1 MSRLRMWC
9 IGIFWMLPW
18 AAAPCQETAD
28 LVQARNQFFEAERSL
43 RQGNYAQFQSLLA
56 GLRDYP
62 LYPYLLHADLERRLG
77 TAKSE
82 EIIDFLNK
90 YDDSPLAGNLR
101 TAWLRMLAGQKRW
114 TDYLKFYTP
123 LANAELQCHYHLAL
137 YRAGKTDE
145 AFQDAERLW
154 LTGKSQ
160 SDACDPLFSAWH
172 KAGGLTANLV
182 WQRVHLAMEAGELDL
197 ARHLKRYLAP
207 ADAKWVDLWIEVYR
221 NPVQVTTNRALAAD
235 HPQARAIAAY
245 GVRRMARSNPEAAAD
260 AWDRVKAR
268 YSFDTPERAAVERR
282 LGLALATRNARQGL
296 GRLASIEPE
305 LTDKQTR
312 EWRVRAAL
320 GQEDWNTALT
330 WIDRLNGE
338 ERDEE
343 RWQYWRARAL
353 EALGQGQEAAE
364 VYAQLARSRSYY
376 GFLAADRKGLPYQ
389 FEDRPLAFSADT
401 LAGVEKIPG
410 IARARELYVLGRMT
424 DARREWQF
432 TMRRMNEDQLNQA
445 AKLAHQWGWHDRA
458 ILTLA
463 RSSHRDDLELRFPIV
478 HQQDVLAHAEAQR
491 IDPAWAFAVMR
502 QESAFMADARSR
514 VGALGLMQIM
524 PNTGK
529 QLAQVLN
536 TTLPHPRQLLDI
548 GTNIRFGITY
558 LRRMLNET
566 DDNTVMATAAYNAG
580 LGRVRQWTPQQGA
593 MPADLWVEMV
603 PFYETRDYLTNVL
616 TYTAIYEYRMGRT
629 PMPLNQRMPHIGNP
643 ATVLREGSRN
653 PKRATPGT
661 AG

>member
-1 MSRLRMWC
+1 MFRLGAWC
-9 IGIFWMLPW
+9 IGIFCMLPW
-18 AAAPCQETAD
+18 AVAPCQETAD
-28 LVQARNQFFEAERSL
+28 LVQARNQFFEAERAL
-43 RQGNYAQFQSLLA
+43 QQGDYAQFQSLLA
-56 GLRDYP
+56 RLQTYP

-77 TAKSE
+77 TAKATEVS
-82 EIIDFLNK
+82 DFLEK
-90 YDDSPLAGNLR
+90 YEDTPLAGNIR
-101 TAWLRMLAGQKRW
+101 AAWLRVLARQQRW

-123 LANAELQCHYHLAL
+123 LSNAELQCHYHLAL
-137 YRAGKTDE
+137 HWTGKTE
-145 AFQDAERLW
+145 QALQDVERLW
-154 LTGKSQ
+154 LSGKSQ
-160 SDACDPLFSAWH
+160 PDACNPLFNAWH
-172 KAGGLTANLV
+172 NAGRLNANLV
-182 WQRVHLAMEAGELDL
+182 WQRMHLVMEAGELDL
-197 ARHLKRYLAP
+197 AQYLKRYLAP
-207 ADAKWVDLWIEVYR
+207 NDAKWVDLWIEVYR
-221 NPVQVTTNRALAAD
+221 NPAQATTNRALHAD
-235 HPQARAIAAY
+235 HPTARAIVAY
-245 GVRRMARSNPEAAAD
+245 GVRRMARGNPEAAAD
-260 AWDRVKAR
+260 AWDRVKAQ
-268 YSFDTPERAAVERR
+268 YSFDPSELAAVERR
-282 LGLALATRNARQGL
+282 LGLALASRNARLGL

-330 WIDRLNGE
+330 WIDRLSGD
-338 ERDEE
+338 ERDDV

-353 EALGQGQEAAE
+353 EALGQGQEAE
-364 VYAQLARSRSYY
+364 ETYAQLARSRSYY

-401 LAGVEKIPG
+401 LADVEKIPG
-410 IARARELYVLGRMT
+410 IARARELYVLGRGLE
-424 DARREWQF
+424 ARREWQF
-432 TMRRMNEDQLNQA
+432 VTSRMSEDQLNQA
-445 AKLAHQWGWHDRA
+445 AKLAHQWGWHDRV

-478 HQQDVLAHAEAQR
+478 HQQDVLAQAEAQR
-491 IDPAWAFAVMR
+491 IDPAWAFAVIR

-529 QLAQVLN
+529 QLAQLLK
-536 TTLPHPRQLLDI
+536 TKLQHPRQLLDI

-580 LGRVRQWTPQQGA
+580 IARVRQWTPQKGI

-629 PMPLNQRMPHIGNP
+629 PMPLNQRMPYIGTP
-643 ATVLREGSRN
+643 ATVLREGNRG
-653 PKRATPGT
+653 PERAAPGT